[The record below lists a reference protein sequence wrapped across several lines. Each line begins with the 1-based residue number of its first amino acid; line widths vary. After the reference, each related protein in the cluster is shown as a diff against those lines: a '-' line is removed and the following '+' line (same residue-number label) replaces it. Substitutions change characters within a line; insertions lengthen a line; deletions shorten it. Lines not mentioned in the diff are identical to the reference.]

1 MPQVTLDSQGMMKV
15 THMLSLGGAEA
26 RGGHY
31 TSEAAYQDSQ
41 RLAEQQR
48 VGVVQFL
55 IRPEDA
61 ASDEEDGI

>member
-1 MPQVTLDSQGMMKV
+1 MPQVTLDSLGMMKV

-26 RGGHY
+26 HGGHY

-41 RLAEQQR
+41 RVAEQQR

-55 IRPEDA
+55 IVPDDPA
-61 ASDEEDGI
+61 GDEDGI